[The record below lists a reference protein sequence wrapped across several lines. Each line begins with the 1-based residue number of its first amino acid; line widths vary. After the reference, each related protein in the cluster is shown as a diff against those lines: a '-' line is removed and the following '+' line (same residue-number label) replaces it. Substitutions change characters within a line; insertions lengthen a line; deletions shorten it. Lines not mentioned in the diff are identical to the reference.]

1 LTCGPAECIRH
12 LAAGHFAGKLISLS
26 ALQSGVWWLWPNF
39 TKPAITTNLVAGLLL
54 LAIGAL
60 AWIVA
65 FNCGRQRYWGQR

>member
-1 LTCGPAECIRH
+1 MFRAIVWHVLM
-12 LAAGHFAGKLISLS
+12 LIWLG
-26 ALQSGVWWLWPNF
+26 ALMSGLWWIWPNF
-39 TKPAITTNLVAGLLL
+39 AEPAMTTDLVAGVLW